1 VYRKTA
7 KTFSPTCRYYLS
19 PLRCTI
25 VAVFSAMPHDNHDN
39 MPWRYKIYLLYSA
52 RNTNKIIDKILR
64 ITIWKQT
71 NRRDLLEEGVAH
83 I

>member
-1 VYRKTA
+1 
-7 KTFSPTCRYYLS
+7 
-19 PLRCTI
+19 
-25 VAVFSAMPHDNHDN
+25 MPHDNHDN